1 MSRHPAFVVPEGVV
15 FQVTPDGVTIE
26 NRGDVVLHTTFGGVP
41 LRVRSLEGSVVLH
54 GGLAGGEVD
63 AGADVTIHGD
73 ATAARVIAGGSVTV
87 EGRARVDQIQAQGT
101 LVIEGDLNAERVVA
115 AGRLHVIGSV
125 QAALLKG
132 AEVELD
138 GALVTVRGLEATRSV
153 RVGAAKVS
161 LDAVIAP
168 SVRFDPQA
176 SGRATIVESLDELGP
191 SAVKGCFRIADY
203 AETIGDPTG
212 FLQERG
218 VATSLDALGAA
229 PAEPPA
235 TAKTPAPKTPA
246 PTPSAPAKVAEP
258 APPPAPVTTPTLPPA
273 DETWHGGKEIDLA
286 AVRRAALADTVAPDE
301 APPAMPADPMPTMVG
316 TPVRAEPEPIVVEE
330 PTPAPSVSATVAA
343 SAAPTL
349 PPLSHAR
356 TAEAATDAED
366 TAALQEQLMGA
377 VMRILP
383 AYGETEVPPV
393 VNTLTNLVALRDYGA
408 IRAQIT
414 QLWNE
419 LNKFHRERGIR
430 IPKAVTDAFNDINK
444 IVRKLQA

>member
-54 GGLAGGEVD
+54 GGLAGGEIE
-63 AGADVTIHGD
+63 AGADVTVHGD
-73 ATAARVIAGGSVTV
+73 ATGARIVAGGELTV
-87 EGRARVDQIQAQGT
+87 EGRARVDQLHSGGGMH
-101 LVIEGDLNAERVVA
+101 IEGDLHADRAAADGRVHIA
-115 AGRLHVIGSV
+115 GSV
-125 QAALLKG
+125 QATLLKG
-132 AEVELD
+132 AEIELD
-138 GALVTVRGLEATRSV
+138 GALITVRGVEATRSV

-176 SGRATIVESLDELGP
+176 SGRATIVESLDDVGP

-218 VATSLDALGAA
+218 VATSLEALG
-229 PAEPPA
+229 
-235 TAKTPAPKTPA
+235 T
-246 PTPSAPAKVAEP
+246 
-258 APPPAPVTTPTLPPA
+258 APPPAAPPAAMAAPRAAAPPPVPPAVAAEPVPPPASPAATLPPA
-273 DETWHGGKEIDLA
+273 DETWHGGKEIDIA

-301 APPAMPADPMPTMVG
+301 APPRVAPDTLPTMVG
-316 TPVRAEPEPIVVEE
+316 APIHPVDEEPVVVEE
-330 PTPAPSVSATVAA
+330 PTPAPPIA
-343 SAAPTL
+343 SAAAPV
-349 PPLSHAR
+349 AG
-356 TAEAATDAED
+356 ED
-366 TAALQEQLMGA
+366 MAALQEQLMSA

-408 IRAQIT
+408 IRGQIT

-419 LNKFHRERGIR
+419 LNKFHRERGVR